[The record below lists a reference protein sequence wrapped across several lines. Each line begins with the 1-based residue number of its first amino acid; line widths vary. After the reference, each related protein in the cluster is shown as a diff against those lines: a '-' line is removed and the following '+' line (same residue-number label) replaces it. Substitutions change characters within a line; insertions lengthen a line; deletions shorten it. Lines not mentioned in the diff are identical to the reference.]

1 MLGLRHLTAWDRA
14 ASRQC
19 NRINHHRLGET
30 FALVSRLG
38 DGWVWFALMALLPV
52 FYGSNALVVS
62 LAMVATGAIATL
74 LYKLIKHSTHR
85 LRPCES
91 SPDLILTVA
100 PLDRFSFPSGHT
112 LHAVCFTIITCSAYP
127 GWMWLLVPFTTLVG
141 LSRLVLGLHY
151 LSDVLVGAIIG
162 GTLGTAAVFLFSML
176 GCSAWT

>member
-162 GTLGTAAVFLFSML
+162 GTLGTAAVFLVSML